1 MSLVKFSLTNFDP
14 GRQLLAG
21 LEMMARPNGPT
32 ATTDGIDWREARYFA
47 RLVQMLVSSR
57 PDKSE
62 FKRDIEHLV
71 SAAEALRTG
80 GPASRA
86 TGSDRTGHS
95 DAAGVAG
102 GEVENAVLALWR
114 RNPSG
119 VREEIAPHRDEATAV
134 ETPCASCSETEPVD
148 AAELARAVEEIE
160 RAAAALRA
168 DEAGSVAAG
177 AGGARRRPLRL
188 WLQIAGLWISIAAA
202 TAGMVVGLLVIMR

>member
-1 MSLVKFSLTNFDP
+1 
-14 GRQLLAG
+14 
-21 LEMMARPNGPT
+21 MMARPNGPT

-62 FKRDIEHLV
+62 FKRDLEHLV

-86 TGSDRTGHS
+86 TGPDRTGHS
-95 DAAGVAG
+95 DAAGRAD
-102 GEVENAVLALWR
+102 GEVESAVLALWR
-114 RNPSG
+114 RNPSV
-119 VREEIAPHRDEATAV
+119 VRAETAPHRDEAMAV
-134 ETPCASCSETEPVD
+134 ETPSVSCSETDPVD

-168 DEAGSVAAG
+168 DESGSIAAG
-177 AGGARRRPLRL
+177 DSTGGARRRPLRL
-188 WLQIAGLWISIAAA
+188 WLQIAGLWISIAVA

>member
-1 MSLVKFSLTNFDP
+1 
-14 GRQLLAG
+14 
-21 LEMMARPNGPT
+21 MMARPNGPT

-57 PDKSE
+57 SDKSE
-62 FKRDIEHLV
+62 FKQDLEHLV
-71 SAAEALRTG
+71 SAAAALRKG

-86 TGSDRTGHS
+86 TGPDRTGHS
-95 DAAGVAG
+95 DAAGADPCRLAD

-119 VREEIAPHRDEATAV
+119 VREETAPHRDEATAV
-134 ETPCASCSETEPVD
+134 ETPGVSRGDTGSFD

-168 DEAGSVAAG
+168 EESGFVAAG
-177 AGGARRRPLRL
+177 DSGGDARRRPLRL
-188 WLQIAGLWISIAAA
+188 WLQIAGLWISIAVA

>member
-1 MSLVKFSLTNFDP
+1 
-14 GRQLLAG
+14 
-21 LEMMARPNGPT
+21 MMARPNGPT

-62 FKRDIEHLV
+62 FKRDLEHLV

-80 GPASRA
+80 SPASRA
-86 TGSDRTGHS
+86 TRPDRTGHS
-95 DAAGVAG
+95 DAAGVAD

-114 RNPSG
+114 RNPSV
-119 VREEIAPHRDEATAV
+119 VREETVPHRDEATAA
-134 ETPCASCSETEPVD
+134 ETASVSCSETGPVD

-168 DEAGSVAAG
+168 DEAGSIAASSS

-188 WLQIAGLWISIAAA
+188 WLQIAGLWLSIAAA